1 MTKGPDIL
9 MTVRE
14 LYFLGLSKEL
24 EVPGGLNQQGYCV
37 GFITTPLKL
46 HTITLQQSGNVVP
59 NT

>member
-37 GFITTPLKL
+37 GFITTPSKL
-46 HTITLQQSGNVVP
+46 HTDNLATIW
-59 NT
+59 